1 MTQCSK
7 DEDLIQEIHIRIV
20 EKQEGL
26 QESSWDG
33 CISVYSQLKRIFG
46 VSNDDVHED
55 GDVDSYRF
63 MVLSGRIWKAWNRGE
78 RRRSESYL
86 SL

>member
-1 MTQCSK
+1 MPPTQTLIAGTPKYFLTDMSSK
-7 DEDLIQEIHIRIV
+7 IV

-55 GDVDSYRF
+55 GDVDSYRWAYIHPCLYF
-63 MVLSGRIWKAWNRGE
+63 R
-78 RRRSESYL
+78 
-86 SL
+86 